1 MEEMLASG
9 SLSDFGVVG
18 LFMFM
23 TFQYI
28 IKPIITSVLTKKNGH
43 NPGPEIHRILEIL
56 GKCDSRDRPLV
67 WGHCTNEAIE
77 KLTKAVEDLT
87 AKLE

>member
-1 MEEMLASG
+1 MEELA
-9 SLSDFGVVG
+9 DFGVVG
-18 LFMFM
+18 MVVFM

-28 IKPIITSVLTKKNGH
+28 LKPIVASFLNKKNGH
-43 NPGPEIHRILEIL
+43 NPGPEIHRMLEVL
-56 GKCDSRDRPLV
+56 TKCDSKDRPLV

-77 KLTKAVEDLT
+77 DLIKAIEDLT